1 MPLAYE
7 NDREFESPKT
17 DMPELM
23 NTREVARYL
32 GINEKKVYF
41 LAKSGK
47 IPCTRVTGKWTFPKK
62 LIDKWIEESASGV
75 IERNARTEERRFLL
89 GAGSDDPSL
98 GILHDLYEAQ
108 TQTASFFMTT
118 VGSSGGLA
126 AIRSGAA
133 DFATAHLLE
142 PARSGTDDLAA
153 DKLLSSD
160 TVVVELFYR
169 ELGLLVAAGNPKG
182 IKSLR
187 DLAHSN
193 LRIIN
198 RQPGSGTRIYLDQE
212 LSRARLN
219 VKKISGY
226 DTVVS
231 THLEVGLGVLRGG
244 ADVGVATRT
253 TAQLLGLEF
262 IPLTRERFDMLVRKD
277 RFFTREIQV
286 LLGIVGSREFRK
298 RVDTLGGYDVKESG
312 RIIAG
317 H

>member
-1 MPLAYE
+1 MSE
-7 NDREFESPKT
+7 KVV
-17 DMPELM
+17 PELM

-41 LAKSGK
+41 LAKAGK
-47 IPCTRVTGKWTFPKK
+47 IPCTRVTGKWTFPRK
-62 LIDKWIEESASGV
+62 LIDRWIEESASGV
-75 IERNARTEERRFLL
+75 IEQKARAEERRFLL

-126 AIRSGAA
+126 AIHSGAA

-142 PARSGTDDLAA
+142 PARTRADDLAA
-153 DKLLSSD
+153 DKVLSSD
-160 TVVVELFYR
+160 TVVIELFYR
-169 ELGLLVAAGNPKG
+169 ELGLLVAAGNPRG

-187 DLAHSN
+187 DLARSN

-226 DTVVS
+226 DLS
-231 THLEVGLGVLRGG
+231 LIH
-244 ADVGVATRT
+244 
-253 TAQLLGLEF
+253 
-262 IPLTRERFDMLVRKD
+262 I
-277 RFFTREIQV
+277 
-286 LLGIVGSREFRK
+286 
-298 RVDTLGGYDVKESG
+298 
-312 RIIAG
+312 
-317 H
+317 

>member
-1 MPLAYE
+1 MP
-7 NDREFESPKT
+7 D
-17 DMPELM
+17 LM
-23 NTREVARYL
+23 NTRDVARYL

-41 LAKSGK
+41 LAKNGK

-62 LIDKWIEESASGV
+62 LIDRWIEESASGLV
-75 IERNARTEERRFLL
+75 EPEAKTEERNFLL
-89 GAGSDDPSL
+89 AAGSDDPSL
-98 GILHDLYEAQ
+98 GILHDLYETQ
-108 TQTASFFMTT
+108 TQPASFFMTT
-118 VGSSGGLA
+118 VGSTGGLA

-142 PARSGTDDLAA
+142 PARTGADELAA
-153 DKLLSSD
+153 DKVLSSD
-160 TVVVELFYR
+160 TVVIELFYR
-169 ELGLLVAAGNPKG
+169 ELGLLVAAGNPRG

-187 DLAHSN
+187 DLTRSN

-231 THLEVGLGVLRGG
+231 THLEVGLGVLRGN
-244 ADVGVATRT
+244 ADVGLATRT

-262 IPLTRERFDMLVRKD
+262 IPLTRERFDMWVRTD
-277 RFFTREIQV
+277 RFFTRGIQV
-286 LLGIVGSREFRK
+286 LLGIVGSREFRA
-298 RVDTLGGYDVKESG
+298 RIDTLGGYDVTESG
-312 RIIAG
+312 RIITAKG
-317 H
+317 SSHAKTR

>member
-1 MPLAYE
+1 MVE
-7 NDREFESPKT
+7 NMSLD
-17 DMPELM
+17 DLNMPELM

-41 LAKSGK
+41 LAKAGK

-62 LIDKWIEESASGV
+62 LIDHWIEESASGV
-75 IERNARTEERRFLL
+75 VERNARTEERRFLL

-142 PARSGTDDLAA
+142 PARGNA
-153 DKLLSSD
+153 DEKTFGLFPADS
-160 TVVVELFYR
+160 VIVELFHR
-169 ELGLLVAAGNPKG
+169 ELGLLVPRGNPKG
-182 IKSLR
+182 IKSIR
-187 DLAHSN
+187 DLARLK

-212 LSRARLN
+212 LSRAQLN

-226 DTVVS
+226 DTVVA
-231 THLEVGLGVLRGG
+231 THLEVGLKVLAGV
-244 ADVGVATRT
+244 ADVGLATRT
-253 TAQLLGLEF
+253 TAKLLGLDF
-262 IPLTRERFDMLVRKD
+262 ISVTRERFNAVIPKG
-277 RFFTREIQV
+277 RFFSHGIQV
-286 LLGIVGSREFRK
+286 LLGTPGSREFRQQ
-298 RVDTLGGYDVKESG
+298 VEALGGYDASESG
-312 RIIAG
+312 RIITSN
-317 H
+317 

>member
-1 MPLAYE
+1 
-7 NDREFESPKT
+7 
-17 DMPELM
+17 MPELM

-41 LAKSGK
+41 LAKAGK

-62 LIDKWIEESASGV
+62 LIDRWIEESALGV

-98 GILHDLYEAQ
+98 GILHDLYETQ

-126 AIRSGAA
+126 AIRSGAT

-142 PARSGTDDLAA
+142 PARTGTDDLAA